1 MCMCEYHHPVVVELA
16 NMSASLIG
24 LGEKEKVRKKE
35 AMEALVDEISRL
47 EDENLAPSLRSALEV
62 SFFSSFHILQYNSTS
77 ERMGVQIH
85 TNYARC

>member
-1 MCMCEYHHPVVVELA
+1 VCEWILVE
-16 NMSASLIG
+16 MSTSLVG

-62 SFFSSFHILQYNSTS
+62 SFYLFPTIALILS
-77 ERMGVQIH
+77 
-85 TNYARC
+85 